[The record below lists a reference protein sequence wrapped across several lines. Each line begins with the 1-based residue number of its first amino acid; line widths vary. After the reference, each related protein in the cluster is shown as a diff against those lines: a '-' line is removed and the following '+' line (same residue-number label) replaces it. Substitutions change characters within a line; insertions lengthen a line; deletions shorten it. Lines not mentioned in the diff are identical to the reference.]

1 MGHEDFDWGACLA
14 GVRDRDEDAAR
25 TLVDR
30 LYPLVSKLVRAHLVR
45 GDDEQDLIQDT
56 FLKVFTRLDQYRGTV
71 PFEHWVSRVAV
82 STSLD
87 RLRSHRR
94 KPVVRFSDLSEEQ
107 QVMMDSISAPAD
119 TQAPSDRLAW
129 EVLERLL
136 ASLDPKDRLLIRL
149 LELEQK
155 TIAEVCEL
163 TGWNSGVVRIR
174 AFRARHRLKSL
185 YLELERTT
193 A

>member
-94 KPVVRFSDLSEEQ
+94 KPLGF
-107 QVMMDSISAPAD
+107 
-119 TQAPSDRLAW
+119 T
-129 EVLERLL
+129 
-136 ASLDPKDRLLIRL
+136 
-149 LELEQK
+149 
-155 TIAEVCEL
+155 
-163 TGWNSGVVRIR
+163 
-174 AFRARHRLKSL
+174 
-185 YLELERTT
+185 
-193 A
+193 